1 MTINPVYSTHHAKK
15 FPIGRQAPY
24 SCHRAPWPTTRWRFA
39 SAPATEDTQQNLSVG
54 ELLSAESVFNEK
66 EEGQAPAAVATSS
79 TDFYITKENYMLI
92 LTRKV
97 GESIV
102 INDDIKVTILGV
114 KGMQV
119 RIGIDAPKDVQVH
132 REEIFKRIQAGSP
145 APEKHDDSH

>member
-1 MTINPVYSTHHAKK
+1 MTINSVYSADDAKK

-24 SCHRAPWPTTRWRFA
+24 SCHRAPWPTNRWRLA

-66 EEGQAPAAVATSS
+66 EEGQAPAAVATSP
-79 TDFYITKENYMLI
+79 TDFYITKEKYMLI

-145 APEKHDDSH
+145 APEKQDDSH

>member
-1 MTINPVYSTHHAKK
+1 MCSGVSYADAADHKRLLEYSRKG
-15 FPIGRQAPY
+15 I
-24 SCHRAPWPTTRWRFA
+24 
-39 SAPATEDTQQNLSVG
+39 
-54 ELLSAESVFNEK
+54 K
-66 EEGQAPAAVATSS
+66 EP
-79 TDFYITKENYMLI
+79 FMLI

-145 APEKHDDSH
+145 APEKESKDQ

>member
-1 MTINPVYSTHHAKK
+1 MKTFN
-15 FPIGRQAPY
+15 
-24 SCHRAPWPTTRWRFA
+24 RFYA
-39 SAPATEDTQQNLSVG
+39 FG
-54 ELLSAESVFNEK
+54 ELLWAESVFNEK
-66 EEGQAPAAVATSS
+66 EEGQAPAAVASGS
-79 TDFYITKENYMLI
+79 TDFYTTKENYMLI

-132 REEIFKRIQAGSP
+132 REEIFKRIQAGNP
-145 APEKHDDSH
+145 APEKGNEEQN

>member
-1 MTINPVYSTHHAKK
+1 M
-15 FPIGRQAPY
+15 
-24 SCHRAPWPTTRWRFA
+24 
-39 SAPATEDTQQNLSVG
+39 SAG
-54 ELLSAESVFNEK
+54 EFLSAESVFNEK
-66 EEGQAPAAVATSS
+66 EEGQAPAAAVNGRTV
-79 TDFYITKENYMLI
+79 FIITKENYMLI

-132 REEIFKRIQAGSP
+132 REEIFKRIQAGNP
-145 APEKHDDSH
+145 APEKHNDE